1 MKVSFYLLIIVVIIA
16 CLALSYKYNQQ
27 IISEKFA
34 DVPAIPVIKSIK
46 YENNSVLVNWDKP
59 ISADPIINYFIFI
72 NKLDENKEGVYLH
85 LVSDSKCTSCS
96 YTINNLNLLPNTNYY
111 VSVMAINKN
120 GASAPSA
127 NFNFNTTS
135 PSSTLTPASTLT
147 PSSTLTP
154 TSTLTPSSTLTPT
167 LTLEDSIRMMQ
178 NERKSYLDS
187 ELQNMIIRADG
198 IYEVDKTE
206 LAYPDIYLNDVKQSI
221 NTINDTVKKDLQ
233 EYRLNIHV
241 ASQKNN

>member
-1 MKVSFYLLIIVVIIA
+1 M
-16 CLALSYKYNQQ
+16 SYKYNQK
-27 IISEKFA
+27 ISEKFA
-34 DVPAIPVIKSIK
+34 DIPSIPVIQNVK

-59 ISADPIINYFIFI
+59 ISTDIIINYIIFI
-72 NKLDENKEGVYLH
+72 TKPNENNEGVYLH
-85 LVSDSKCTSCS
+85 LVSDPTCVSCS
-96 YTINNLNLLPNTNYY
+96 YTIHNLNLLPNITYSI
-111 VSVMAINKN
+111 SVMAINKN
-120 GASAPSA
+120 GPSPPSLPVI
-127 NFNFNTTS
+127 FNT
-135 PSSTLTPASTLT
+135 SSTLEPTS
-147 PSSTLTP
+147 TP
-154 TSTLTPSSTLTPT
+154 TSTPESTPESTPTYTSVPTPT

-206 LAYPDIYLNDVKQSI
+206 LAYPDRYLNDVKQSI